1 MCTWWRWSA
10 LALTSAIL
18 AACGGSASDDDDDV
32 EPDAAAA
39 VGSITVHVR
48 TVDGYEQPAPDAEVF
63 FTRAD
68 GTLIGSAIPDSL
80 GLATGQVTD
89 GGSVT
94 VHYGGSDR
102 LKWFTVTDVSI
113 GDELWFGLAATRS
126 RQGMTISYPAAA
138 GATMYR
144 AQGPCLL
151 GLSSGTTQMI
161 NLVTGCDDPRP
172 LLLTTNTGTQPHQH
186 LLTSITPA
194 VGSTLAITGTWV
206 DEVTVTATVAG
217 VPAGAGALYATAS
230 PTFEHQ
236 RGASFDVAIAG
247 TPPTLTFPFPPTD
260 PSIGVELLVTYNA
273 PTWFSSTTHLPSLP
287 PSPIALDVAPFIPLV
302 ATRLDDATG
311 ISWTTTGS
319 GAADAIVVEA
329 RAPANGLDEHV
340 WTFVTPATA
349 TRVDYP
355 QIPTI
360 PAGLRATSVAIHGND
375 VTTRWDDVRPRA
387 GYRWWA
393 GLTPSDAP
401 GTFVAQQSNLR

>member
-18 AACGGSASDDDDDV
+18 AACGGAASDDDDDV

-48 TVDGYEQPAPDAEVF
+48 TVDGYELPAPDAEVF

-126 RQGMTISYPAAA
+126 REGMTITYPPAA
-138 GATMYR
+138 GATSYQAR
-144 AQGPCLL
+144 GPCLA
-151 GLSSGTTQMI
+151 GVSATTTQMI
-161 NLVTGCDDPRP
+161 DIVAGCDDPRT
-172 LLLTTNTGTQPHQH
+172 LLLTTGSGSQPHQH
-186 LLTSITPA
+186 LITSITPA
-194 VGSTLAITGTWV
+194 VGNTLAITGAWQ
-206 DEVTVTATVAG
+206 DEVTATATVAG
-217 VPAGAGALYATAS
+217 VPAGAGPLYAVVT
-230 PTFEHQ
+230 PTFDHQ
-236 RGASFDVAIAG
+236 LGLRAEATVAG
-247 TPPTLTFPFPPTD
+247 TPPTITFAFPPAD
-260 PSIGVELLVTYNA
+260 PNIGVQVSVSYDA
-273 PTWFSSTTHLPSLP
+273 PTFFTSVTQLPTLP
-287 PSPIALDVAPFIPLV
+287 PGPIAVDVAPFIPHV
-302 ATRLDDATG
+302 ATKVVDATG

-319 GAADAIVVEA
+319 GEADAILVEA
-329 RAPANGLDEHV
+329 RAPASGLDEHV
-340 WTFVTPATA
+340 WTVVTPATA
-349 TRVDYP
+349 TRVDFP

-360 PAGLRATSVAIHGND
+360 PTGLRATVVAIHGND
-375 VTTRWDDVRPRA
+375 VTSSWDAVRPRA